1 MTNAEAVSVPSK
13 RPLSLSVIMPAHN
26 EEKTI
31 GPAVTEILGLDTD
44 FPLELIVVDDGST
57 DRTALELSRY
67 SDQRLLVHRHPVNLG
82 KGAAVLTGSAVA
94 TGTHMVVFDADREYH
109 ASDLPRMIEPIRL
122 RNADVVFGTRIFGM
136 NTVYHSYRYAVGN
149 RMTTLATNILYD
161 ACLTDLHTCLK
172 MLPVALF
179 RQLNLTESG
188 FGLDS
193 ELAAELLRRG
203 YRPFEVP
210 VTYVGRSH
218 AQGKKITWRDG
229 FGCLMVLGRVRL
241 RGSLPPGVFDLAAL
255 EASDIETDPDSVGG
269 LLLSG
274 RASGGSPPRP

>member
-1 MTNAEAVSVPSK
+1 
-13 RPLSLSVIMPAHN
+13 MPAHN

-67 SDQRLLVHRHPVNLG
+67 SDRRLLVQRHPVNLG

-109 ASDLPRMIEPIRL
+109 ATDLPRMIEPIRL

-149 RMTTLATNILYD
+149 RMTTLAANILYD

-241 RGSLPPGVFDLAAL
+241 RGSLPPRVLDLAAL
-255 EASDIETDPDSVGG
+255 EASDIETDPEPLGG